1 MAAHKHSVLI
11 AGGGIG
17 GIAAALALVRQGYR
31 VQVFEQAPEIGE
43 IGAGIQ
49 LGPNA
54 FHAFDALGVGEK
66 MRSRAVYTDFMVMH
80 DALDGYQVGKIPTD
94 EKFRQRFGNP
104 YAVIHRADVHLSLLE
119 GAQET
124 GEVEIFTSTRIDRI
138 EQSDAGVSV
147 FDQNGRRFDGVAL
160 IGADGVKSAVRQQY
174 VGDPARVT
182 GHVVYRAVVDK
193 HEFPDELKWNAASI
207 WVGPNCHLVHY
218 PLRGGEQ
225 YNVVV
230 TFHSRQ
236 QEQWGVTEGSKE
248 EVQSYFRGILPKAR
262 QLIDLPKSWKR
273 WATADREPIGQWTF
287 GRVTLLGDA
296 AHPTTQ
302 YMAQGACMALEDA
315 VTLGQ
320 ALQASGHDWQRAL
333 NLYQH
338 SRIARTARIVLSGR
352 EMGRIYHAKGVE
364 RLVRNDLWRGRTP
377 ERFYDAV
384 QWLYGWNVSNCLD
397 AGLRE
402 LGLPQ
407 PEGMSAV
414 REPAAVH

>member
-1 MAAHKHSVLI
+1 MSEKLPVVI

-17 GIAAALALVRQGYR
+17 GLAAALALVRRGFA
-31 VQVFEQAPEIGE
+31 VTVLEQAPEIGE

-54 FHAFDALGVGEK
+54 FHAFDALGIGDK
-66 MRSRAVYTDFMVMH
+66 ARSRAVFTDYMVMH
-80 DALDGYQVGKIPTD
+80 DAIDEYQVGRIPTD
-94 EKFRQRFGNP
+94 ENFRRRFGNP
-104 YAVIHRADVHLSLLE
+104 YAVIHRVDVHMSLLE

-124 GEVEIFTSTRIDRI
+124 GSVEFHTSTRVERI
-138 EQSDAGVSV
+138 EQDADGVTV
-147 FDQNGRRFDGVAL
+147 YDQNGKAFRGCAL
-160 IGADGVKSAVRQQY
+160 IGADGVKSVVREQF

-193 HEFPDELKWNAASI
+193 ADFPEELQWNAASI
-207 WVGPNCHLVHY
+207 WVGPNCHLAHY

-230 TFHSRQ
+230 TFHSRE
-236 QEQWGVTEGSKE
+236 QEEWGVRDGSKE
-248 EVQSYFRGILPKAR
+248 EVQSYFQGICPKAH

-273 WATADREPIGQWTF
+273 WATADREPIDRWTF

-315 VTLGQ
+315 VTLGE
-320 ALQASGHDWQRAL
+320 ALRVRDNDFEAAFD
-333 NLYQH
+333 LYQR
-338 SRIARTARIVLSGR
+338 SRIARTARIVLSSR

-364 RLVRNDLWRGRTP
+364 RLVRNDLWRGRSP
-377 ERFYDAV
+377 ERFYDAME
-384 QWLYGWNVSNCLD
+384 WLYGWNVGNCL
-397 AGLRE
+397 A
-402 LGLPQ
+402 Q
-407 PEGMSAV
+407 
-414 REPAAVH
+414 H

>member
-1 MAAHKHSVLI
+1 MNNTTQTLPVLV

-17 GIAAALALVRQGYR
+17 GLAAALALTRQGFH
-31 VQVFEQAPEIGE
+31 VKVLEQAPEIGE

-66 MRSRAVYTDFMVMH
+66 ARSRAVYTDYMVMH
-80 DALDGYQVGKIPTD
+80 DAIDEYQVGKIPTG
-94 EKFRQRFGNP
+94 EAFIKRFGNP
-104 YAVIHRADVHLSLLE
+104 YAVIHRVDVHTSLYE

-124 GEVEIFTSTRIDRI
+124 GKVEVVTSTRVERI
-138 EQSDAGVSV
+138 EQDEHSV
-147 FDQNGRRFDGVAL
+147 TVYDQHGNAHKGIAL
-160 IGADGVKSAVRQQY
+160 IGADGVKSVVRAQF
-174 VGDPARVT
+174 VNDPARIT

-193 HEFPDELKWNAASI
+193 KDFPVDLQWNAASI

-230 TFHSRQ
+230 TFHSRE
-236 QEQWGVTEGSKE
+236 QEEWGVTDGSKE
-248 EVQSYFRGILPKAR
+248 EVQSYFQGICPKAR
-262 QLIDLPKSWKR
+262 QLIDLPKSWRR
-273 WATADREPIGQWTF
+273 WATADREPIGQWSF

-302 YMAQGACMALEDA
+302 YMAQGACMAIEDA
-315 VTLGQ
+315 VTLGE
-320 ALQASGHDWQRAL
+320 ALRVNNNDFVKAFDLYQRA
-333 NLYQH
+333 
-338 SRIARTARIVLSGR
+338 RVARTARIVLSGR
-352 EMGRIYHAKGVE
+352 EMGRLYHAKGVE

-384 QWLYGWNVSNCLD
+384 EWLYGWNVGNCL
-397 AGLRE
+397 
-402 LGLPQ
+402 
-407 PEGMSAV
+407 SA
-414 REPAAVH
+414 ATH